1 MHVLQR
7 YAQPT
12 LQRVS
17 VYTIVLYSMRIGE
30 HITSLNLL
38 LCCGYICR
46 ELHVLINQKKKARE
60 FFAQKFPMSFSLS
73 PFAGVSWSW
82 CPGTR
87 FSLCEMKKNCVS
99 FLPPLAHSH
108 IIWLTHTHT
117 AHGPIKLL
125 AKEWE
130 SRALEEGRVGWEGCQ
145 SVMEMEYDVFKCCP
159 RLKKHMLIIFS
170 GVAH

>member
-17 VYTIVLYSMRIGE
+17 LYTIVLYSMRIWE
-30 HITSLNLL
+30 HITSLNLM

-46 ELHVLINQKKKARE
+46 ELHVLINQKKERE

-73 PFAGVSWSW
+73 PFAGVSWSRS
-82 CPGTR
+82 PGTR

-99 FLPPLAHSH
+99 FLPPLAHSR

-130 SRALEEGRVGWEGCQ
+130 SRALGEKEESGRGAKV
-145 SVMEMEYDVFKCCP
+145 
-159 RLKKHMLIIFS
+159 
-170 GVAH
+170 

>member
-1 MHVLQR
+1 MHVLQQR

-17 VYTIVLYSMRIGE
+17 LYTIVLYSMRIWE

-46 ELHVLINQKKKARE
+46 ELHVLINQKKKRA
-60 FFAQKFPMSFSLS
+60 SFSLKS
-73 PFAGVSWSW
+73 FRCPFRLVPLPV
-82 CPGTR
+82 CPGPS

-99 FLPPLAHSH
+99 FLPPLAHSR

-125 AKEWE
+125 AKEWKR
-130 SRALEEGRVGWEGCQ
+130 RALEEGRVGWEGCQ

>member
-17 VYTIVLYSMRIGE
+17 LYTIVLYSMRIWE

-46 ELHVLINQKKKARE
+46 ELHVLINQKMRE
-60 FFAQKFPMSFSLS
+60 VFACWLAAQKFRC
-73 PFAGVSWSW
+73 PFRLVPLPV

-99 FLPPLAHSH
+99 FLPPLAPSR

-130 SRALEEGRVGWEGCQ
+130 ASALRGIEEGR
-145 SVMEMEYDVFKCCP
+145 
-159 RLKKHMLIIFS
+159 R
-170 GVAH
+170 VARV